1 MIDVTHLYCGVSR
14 SAEAFEAGQD
24 AGLPDSS
31 AGEKP
36 FVIWNIT
43 RRCNLRC
50 VQCYSD
56 SGTREYP
63 GELNFEDCRGVINDL
78 AQYGIPGLHFSGGE
92 PLIHPRFFDLAAC
105 ARDNNLSVT
114 LRTNGTLLDLE
125 AARKIKKLGIAY
137 VGISLDGIGENHDRC
152 RGRAGLFKKAVSAIR
167 NCKEMDQK
175 VGLRLTLS
183 RNNIQDLDR
192 ILDFIEKEEIDR
204 VCWYQLSLS
213 GRGSSLMDVPSN
225 SLRDATA
232 KILDRT
238 AQWAAS
244 GRPREVLSVDQPV
257 DGVYLYLRLKK
268 ENPARAAQVLEFLR
282 AKAKA
287 GIALEI
293 ANIDSQGGVHPDRFW
308 PALTLGNVRE
318 KPFSAI
324 WSNKDHPTL
333 NALRKGRQR
342 LEGRC
347 QLCKF
352 ADVCGG
358 GFRMR
363 ALQVYQN
370 LWAPDPSCYLT
381 SEEILQG

>member
-1 MIDVTHLYCGVSR
+1 MINITELYCGVSP
-14 SAEAFEAGQD
+14 SNDPFEAGQTTRSP
-24 AGLPDSS
+24 GTS
-31 AGEKP
+31 APQKP

-56 SGTREYP
+56 SGAREYP
-63 GELNFEDCRGVINDL
+63 GELSFEECRAVVDDL
-78 AQYGIPGLHFSGGE
+78 AQYDIPGLHISGGE
-92 PLIHPRFFDLAAC
+92 PLMHPRFYEIAAC
-105 ARDNNLSVT
+105 AREKNLSVT
-114 LRTNGTLLDLE
+114 LRTNGTLIDLE
-125 AARKIKKLGIAY
+125 AARNIKSLGIAY
-137 VGISLDGIGENHDRC
+137 VGISLDGIGDNHDRC
-152 RGRAGLFKKAVSAIR
+152 RGRSGLFKKAVSAIR

-183 RNNIQDLDR
+183 RNNITDLDR

-213 GRGSSLMDVPSN
+213 GRGTSLVDVPQT
-225 SLRDATA
+225 LRRAAMDR
-232 KILDRT
+232 ILER
-238 AQWAAS
+238 AAHWAAS
-244 GRPREVLSVDQPV
+244 GRPREILAVDQPV
-257 DGVYLYLRLKK
+257 DGVYLYLQLKK
-268 ENPARAAQVLEFLR
+268 RDPERAEQVLELLR

-287 GIALEI
+287 GIVLEI

-318 KPFSAI
+318 TPFSGI

-333 NALRKGRQR
+333 NALRAGRQR

-381 SEEILQG
+381 SEEVLQE